1 MEKSVYRIYNET
13 LVECCDKSIK
23 TAMIPEGV
31 TRIAYSAFERCAVEE
46 VFLPNSLKVIGHSAF
61 SDCEKLK
68 KVHFG
73 NNLELIA
80 QRAFDDCYSLK
91 SVELPSSLKTLGEA
105 AWPFVDEIKIPHLV
119 DGLAESFS
127 LYSPCNQRPTY
138 TLKLIIGENIIRMPR
153 WMEATGS
160 FAGHILSC
168 CDSSNPD
175 YQEEKKRSFCFANG
189 LRFQILSAAE
199 IYLDAVKSNETTTA
213 NEAKIFLQKEGAKAI
228 ILLAEDMSMFAKL
241 LREDVFSFNSMYKAW
256 ETLSK
261 NGNPEFSAYLLQYMR
276 RTDRAS
282 IDITL

>member
-23 TAMIPEGV
+23 TAVIPEGV

-46 VFLPNSLKVIGHSAF
+46 VFLPNSLKVIGYSAF

-138 TLKLIIGENIIRMPR
+138 TLKLVIGENIIRMPR
-153 WMEATGS
+153 WMEATDS
-160 FAGHILSC
+160 FAEHILSC
-168 CDSSNPD
+168 CDSSNPN

-189 LRFQILSAAE
+189 LRLQVLSAAE
-199 IYLDAVKSNETTTA
+199 MYLRAVESNESTVVSET
-213 NEAKIFLQKEGAKAI
+213 KMFLQKEGAKAI
-228 ILLAEDMSMFAKL
+228 IFLSEDIPMLAKL
-241 LREDVFSFNSMYKAW
+241 LRKDMFSFNSIYEAW
-256 ETLSK
+256 KILSK
-261 NGNPEFSAYLLQYMR
+261 NENPELSAYLLQYMQKND
-276 RTDRAS
+276 RTS
-282 IDITL
+282 IDVAL